1 MTYTIT
7 LPEGQT
13 KTYQQLRAAT
23 EFANAKA
30 VELSV
35 ELEVVETESETV
47 AHVATPVQGR
57 QFHPFERVE
66 TPKFSA
72 LHIEGYRPAY
82 TRKRIEA
89 VVYRSLDNSHW
100 LVRDG
105 RTGGRAQCANTTET
119 RHLLTEMR
127 NGRQL

>member
-1 MTYTIT
+1 MTYTIQ
-7 LPEGQT
+7 LPEGQV
-13 KTYQQLRAAT
+13 KEYQQLRAAT
-23 EFANAKA
+23 EFADNKA
-30 VELSV
+30 VEFGA
-35 ELEVVETESETV
+35 ELEVVHTETETV
-47 AHVATPVQGR
+47 AYVATPVRGR
-57 QFHPFERVE
+57 LFHPFERVE

-89 VVYRSLDNSHW
+89 VVYRALDNSHW

-105 RTGGRAQCANTTET
+105 RTGGRVQCANTTET

-127 NGRQL
+127 LGRQL